1 MLLFT
6 EVTRYLDFKVIEGS
20 YVFKGG
26 KVHKV
31 PITEADANVS
41 GNKQHD
47 IHPVQVQS
55 IYLSFIYNIFSY
67 KSWTSNKLAKV

>member
-1 MLLFT
+1 MFT

-31 PITEADANVS
+31 PITEADAHAS
-41 GNKQHD
+41 GDTQHT
-47 IHPVQVQS
+47 S
-55 IYLSFIYNIFSY
+55 TLYYMYLVLLGILTCPGN
-67 KSWTSNKLAKV
+67 L

>member
-1 MLLFT
+1 MLLVT

-31 PITEADANVS
+31 PITEADAQAS
-41 GNKQHD
+41 GDTQHHTQVTLNAFSSILYENK
-47 IHPVQVQS
+47 
-55 IYLSFIYNIFSY
+55 
-67 KSWTSNKLAKV
+67 